1 MSEKEEERER
11 KEKIEKLKEEKRQ
24 MEEELDDLKGNTKKG
39 KAVCALVG
47 ILAVVLLLGGITV
60 LIKTDAG
67 GVASSSLAPLI
78 GDVPVARS
86 ILPKHLQRKTAKEL
100 AAQQAAS
107 QQAASRQ
114 NDTQKQADSQLA
126 ANAQND
132 SGTSAGTA
140 QTDSQQA
147 GVDSAQNNLQGTAGS
162 GTSSTTDVQNAS
174 SVTGSSQSSQNSSQS
189 STQSSEEAALQ
200 DYVKTYSS
208 MRPSSAAQVFDGM
221 MPDQKH
227 LIVKILKNMSASQRS
242 AILASMNVQNASD
255 ITVEMNKELP
265 GGKK

>member
-67 GVASSSLAPLI
+67 GFASSSLAPLI

-114 NDTQKQADSQLA
+114 NDTQKQADS
-126 ANAQND
+126 
-132 SGTSAGTA
+132 
-140 QTDSQQA
+140 
-147 GVDSAQNNLQGTAGS
+147 
-162 GTSSTTDVQNAS
+162 
-174 SVTGSSQSSQNSSQS
+174 
-189 STQSSEEAALQ
+189 
-200 DYVKTYSS
+200 
-208 MRPSSAAQVFDGM
+208 
-221 MPDQKH
+221 
-227 LIVKILKNMSASQRS
+227 
-242 AILASMNVQNASD
+242 
-255 ITVEMNKELP
+255 
-265 GGKK
+265 

>member
-24 MEEELDDLKGNTKKG
+24 MEEELKGNTKKG

-67 GVASSSLAPLI
+67 GFASSSLAPLI

-107 QQAASRQ
+107 QQAASR
-114 NDTQKQADSQLA
+114 QKQADSQLA

>member
-1 MSEKEEERER
+1 MCRW
-11 KEKIEKLKEEKRQ
+11 
-24 MEEELDDLKGNTKKG
+24 
-39 KAVCALVG
+39 
-47 ILAVVLLLGGITV
+47 
-60 LIKTDAG
+60 
-67 GVASSSLAPLI
+67 
-78 GDVPVARS
+78 
-86 ILPKHLQRKTAKEL
+86 H
-100 AAQQAAS
+100 AQQAAS